1 MLEFDIDHVTMKKLK
16 EMLADNVDEI
26 EGFTP
31 LHQIY
36 TLLFEE
42 LKVEAEFN
50 NLGEA
55 LTSALQVDPT
65 QLPKLSESV
74 GAIKEMNIKETVDQ
88 FEEGGSGTITLLN

>member
-1 MLEFDIDHVTMKKLK
+1 M
-16 EMLADNVDEI
+16 DEI
-26 EGFTP
+26 EDLHPSIKYTP
-31 LHQIY
+31 
-36 TLLFEE
+36 FCSKN

-74 GAIKEMNIKETVDQ
+74 GVIKEMNIKETVDQ